1 MQHTARSA
9 AVLLALSLAACT
21 GAAQSPQPQMPSDI
35 VATVGP
41 TRVTLAEVDDRAM
54 LQPAAN
60 FGNLKLVQALYEA
73 RRAALDDIVGAR
85 LLDEEA
91 KVRGVDRATLV
102 DKEITSK
109 VTPPADA
116 DITAW
121 YQQNPARVQ
130 GSSLDQ
136 VREPIRN
143 LLHEERTRDARR
155 QYIDTLKAKTPV
167 RISLQPPR
175 QKIASANRPVRG
187 PSNSPV
193 EIVEFADF
201 QCPFC
206 ERAFPT
212 VMQVLNTYGDR
223 VHLVYRQFPLP
234 NHPNA
239 RPAAEA
245 AACAAEQGGFW
256 PYHDRLF
263 TNQSRL
269 SDADLKEHAAQL
281 GLDAKKFNACFDAKK
296 YAKDVED
303 DIAVGTSAGINGTP
317 AFYINGRELDGAQ
330 PFDAFK
336 QVIDEELQAKR

>member
-1 MQHTARSA
+1 
-9 AVLLALSLAACT
+9 
-21 GAAQSPQPQMPSDI
+21 MPSDI

-41 TRVTLAEVDDRAM
+41 TRVTLAEVDERAM
-54 LQPAAN
+54 QEPAAN
-60 FGNLKLVQALYEA
+60 FGGLKLVQALYEA
-73 RRAALDDIVGAR
+73 RRATLEDIIGTR

-91 KVRGVDRATLV
+91 KATGVDRAALV
-102 DKEITSK
+102 EKEITSK
-109 VTPPADA
+109 VKAPTDA
-116 DITAW
+116 DITTW

-130 GSSLDQ
+130 DASLDQ
-136 VREPIRN
+136 VRQPIRT
-143 LLHEERTRDARR
+143 LLTEERTREARK

-175 QKIASANRPVRG
+175 QKIAAAGRPVRG
-187 PSNSPV
+187 PSNSPI

-263 TNQSRL
+263 TNQSQL
-269 SDADLKEHAAQL
+269 NDADLKQHAAQL
-281 GLDAKKFNACFDAKK
+281 GLDTTKFNACFDAKK
-296 YAKDVED
+296 YKKDIDD
-303 DIAVGTSAGINGTP
+303 DIAAATAAGINGTP

-330 PFDAFK
+330 PFNAFK
-336 QVIDEELQAKR
+336 QVIDEELQARR